1 MGDVLPTSYIVMM
14 LPGGGLVQP
23 VDENWKL
30 HAERD
35 LLREMTTA
43 VSGCKFCDIANYRR
57 DQHLKESEK
66 CVIIRDI
73 KPKTPHHFLAVS
85 KAHINKPT
93 DLTAADIPLLIDM
106 EKTGRE
112 FLRVELK
119 AKGEADTIEDML
131 RIGFH
136 WPPLITEHHLHM
148 HILYPIKELGFFS
161 RHLIFRPGMMFRP
174 VSEVIEELRKAAKLP
189 DPLQDNPAKNDDPE
203 VLPAHAVA
211 N

>member
-1 MGDVLPTSYIVMM
+1 LLSFHTS
-14 LPGGGLVQP
+14 LVP
-23 VDENWKL
+23 IWRPRSD
-30 HAERD
+30 
-35 LLREMTTA
+35 
-43 VSGCKFCDIANYRR
+43 GKFFEIFNKKTF
-57 DQHLKESEK
+57 Q

-73 KPKTPHHFLAVS
+73 KPRTPHHFLAVS

-131 RIGFH
+131 RVGFH
-136 WPPLITEHHLHM
+136 WPPLITENHLHM

-161 RHLIFRPGMMFRP
+161 RNLIFRPGMIFRP
-174 VSEVIEELRKAAKLP
+174 TSEVIEELKKSANVP
-189 DPLQDNPAKNDDPE
+189 DPLKGNPAKNDE
-203 VLPAHAVA
+203 HNVLPAHAVA